1 MYCWAV
7 PHKILINYRERMKG
21 NFIDSWHLFHSE
33 SLWIIFHSLWQ
44 MLHSLFHFSLWR
56 LKISFHSPTVGVSLN
71 ISFPLTPH
79 FNFNFISL
87 WQLLHP
93 LSHSA
98 MAAVSWNISFFLAFI
113 LIKFSFHHGS
123 YFILPQILSHPPLAA
138 ISCNISFLL
147 AFLSIIFSFLQ
158 GSYFILPCFQGPS
171 NGSSGVWSHDL
182 LLKMGWKWKWQSC
195 TATSEICF
203 NHAVKCSHCWDIGQK
218 NFQITSFFL
227 FFFEFFSLKT
237 TANTTISTNLEG
249 KKKGLQLLYHGKF
262 GQKRKIHTLKGPL
275 ILTD

>member
-1 MYCWAV
+1 MRDQSYICAGIPLVDTIYIMYCWAV

-56 LKISFHSPTVGVSLN
+56 LKISFHSPMVGVSFN

-98 MAAVSWNISFFLAFI
+98 MAAVSWNISFLLAFI
-113 LIKFSFHHGS
+113 SIKFSLHHGS
-123 YFILPQILSHPPLAA
+123 YFILSWILFHSPLAVV
-138 ISCNISFLL
+138 SWNISFFL
-147 AFLSIIFSFLQ
+147 AFISIKFSLHH
-158 GSYFILPCFQGPS
+158 GSYFILSWILFHSP
-171 NGSSGVWSHDL
+171 L
-182 LLKMGWKWKWQSC
+182 
-195 TATSEICF
+195 
-203 NHAVKCSHCWDIGQK
+203 AVVS
-218 NFQITSFFL
+218 
-227 FFFEFFSLKT
+227 
-237 TANTTISTNLEG
+237 
-249 KKKGLQLLYHGKF
+249 
-262 GQKRKIHTLKGPL
+262 
-275 ILTD
+275 

>member
-1 MYCWAV
+1 MHFAVCSLVATIYIMYCWAV

-56 LKISFHSPTVGVSLN
+56 LKILFHSPTVGVSFN

-98 MAAVSWNISFFLAFI
+98 TAAVSWNISFFLAFI
-113 LIKFSFHHGS
+113 SIKFSFHHGR
-123 YFILPQILSHPPLAA
+123 YFILSWILFHSPLAVV
-138 ISCNISFLL
+138 S
-147 AFLSIIFSFLQ
+147 
-158 GSYFILPCFQGPS
+158 
-171 NGSSGVWSHDL
+171 
-182 LLKMGWKWKWQSC
+182 
-195 TATSEICF
+195 
-203 NHAVKCSHCWDIGQK
+203 
-218 NFQITSFFL
+218 
-227 FFFEFFSLKT
+227 
-237 TANTTISTNLEG
+237 
-249 KKKGLQLLYHGKF
+249 
-262 GQKRKIHTLKGPL
+262 
-275 ILTD
+275 